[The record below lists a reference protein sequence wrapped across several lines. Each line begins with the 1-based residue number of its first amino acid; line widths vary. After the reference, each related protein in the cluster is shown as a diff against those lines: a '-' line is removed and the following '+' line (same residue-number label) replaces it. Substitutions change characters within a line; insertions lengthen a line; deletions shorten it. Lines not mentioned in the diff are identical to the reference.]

1 MDYDLVENN
10 QGSMRIRSDYPDI
23 VNQYKD
29 IMKIELESKDEI
41 NLYINEMISHIYNNN
56 PNRNL
61 NFKSLA
67 RHIFE
72 RVVKLF
78 LLQNKN
84 FQKESTLEELQKKF
98 HLSFIWKF
106 IYSRGLRNE
115 CTLKKELYIREFIIK
130 LQLPDNHILNNK
142 TISPNKIRDLFLF
155 NLYFYNDFRT
165 TPIIDIGLIYFSTGY
180 RGTITYDATVG
191 VKDSHSMKN
200 FQLKKDQLD
209 FYMKKY
215 PLNRK
220 IIMATNLIKVIAK
233 LKIILAKTFET
244 IIFPLSVEFKFKKHL
259 VIVPNMRGTT
269 IIFN

>member
-1 MDYDLVENN
+1 
-10 QGSMRIRSDYPDI
+10 
-23 VNQYKD
+23 
-29 IMKIELESKDEI
+29 
-41 NLYINEMISHIYNNN
+41 
-56 PNRNL
+56 
-61 NFKSLA
+61 
-67 RHIFE
+67 
-72 RVVKLF
+72 
-78 LLQNKN
+78 
-84 FQKESTLEELQKKF
+84 
-98 HLSFIWKF
+98 
-106 IYSRGLRNE
+106 LRNE

-269 IIFN
+269 IIFNLINLNLDMIDAYENDIRFEEVKKLSNFEAPKDFRYKMTKKIENMAQILEISHALKDKFEKAIINFRPVMTDEGKEIFETKMSKYESKNESS